1 MLFES
6 ICNSQ
11 WFIHTSIILF
21 LNKIDLFKE
30 KLPTSPVRKY
40 FPDYIGDPKSYKHAS
55 QYFEESFKRLNRN
68 SAKVRALIVCPSPNP
83 PPPADPHTHT
93 LPLVVKLLRLVNPAG
108 HIRSFYKCHR
118 YKSAQDHHDER
129 PGHDSSKKPTSFG
142 TIDIPEKSC
151 SN

>member
-30 KLPTSPVRKY
+30 KLPSSPVRKY

-55 QYFEESFKRLNRN
+55 QYFEENFKRLNRN
-68 SAKVRALIVCPSPNP
+68 SAKVRALIICPSPP
-83 PPPADPHTHT
+83 PPTDPHTPST
-93 LPLVVKLLRLVNPAG
+93 CKV
-108 HIRSFYKCHR
+108 
-118 YKSAQDHHDER
+118 
-129 PGHDSSKKPTSFG
+129 T
-142 TIDIPEKSC
+142 
-151 SN
+151 

>member
-11 WFIHTSIILF
+11 WFVHTSVILF

-40 FPDYIGDPKSYKHAS
+40 FPDYVGDPKSYKHAS

-68 SAKVRALIVCPSPNP
+68 ATKVCALTACPATTYTVTKTGGPCIGHLCSLYECYGYK
-83 PPPADPHTHT
+83 PAE
-93 LPLVVKLLRLVNPAG
+93 
-108 HIRSFYKCHR
+108 
-118 YKSAQDHHDER
+118 DHHVEC
-129 PGHDSSKKPTSFG
+129 PGYDSPKKPTNPG
-142 TIDIPEKSC
+142 TIDIPMVAAQ
-151 SN
+151 